1 MLRAFAMP
9 TGQLCCLILLAPCCT
24 RAHFATTA
32 PPLFVRG
39 AATGILTILCA
50 DHVQLS
56 GHSLQQWKDAKEVYG
71 TLPFHTDT
79 VVHGASKDE
88 KRQLLKEKSR
98 QRKAQEKQNSSQSKP
113 SSLNPT
119 PEPGSV

>member
-1 MLRAFAMP
+1 MTSSPCHARVYFLIFA
-9 TGQLCCLILLAPCCT
+9 IL
-24 RAHFATTA
+24 H
-32 PPLFVRG
+32 
-39 AATGILTILCA
+39 
-50 DHVQLS
+50 HVQLS